1 MYDFLVGLNRDL
13 DEVRGC
19 VLSQVPFPI
28 IDEAFAKV
36 RREENRRKVMLSEGL
51 PSASPIDRKLGLDD
65 QKQLATKKEQQQFKN
80 IMPRR
85 MNVV

>member
-19 VLSQVPFPI
+19 VLSRVPFPL

-36 RREENRRKVMLSEGL
+36 RREENRRKVMLSKRL
-51 PSASPIDRKLGLDD
+51 PSAPP
-65 QKQLATKKEQQQFKN
+65 TN
-80 IMPRR
+80 
-85 MNVV
+85 